1 MKSWEG
7 RDGMHSYRSHCTV
20 HTRKALHHRSIA
32 LPDPLTV
39 DVIFDEIG
47 IVQQAVF
54 TEPDDQS
61 AWFYYRWLVMSMQ
74 ELVDSSPED
83 AASFLRSQVQ
93 WMDELLEMEES
104 SKWVVVTLAD
114 LHARLGENSEGTGTA
129 DAKKRSVE
137 LYNRAIA
144 LDPDHKR
151 YYQAM
156 IAKTAA

>member
-1 MKSWEG
+1 MKVACVP
-7 RDGMHSYRSHCTV
+7 HCSILFPQ
-20 HTRKALHHRSIA
+20 ALHHRTIA
-32 LPDPLTV
+32 LPDPLTA
-39 DVIFDEIG
+39 DVVFDEIG

-61 AWFYYRWLVMSMQ
+61 AWFYYRWLVTSML
-74 ELVDSSPED
+74 ELVDSSPDD
-83 AASFLRSQVQ
+83 AASFVRSQVQ

-114 LHARLGENSEGTGTA
+114 LHARLAENSEGG
-129 DAKKRSVE
+129 DAGDATKRSAE

-144 LDPDHKR
+144 LDPDHTR

-156 IAKTAA
+156 IAKNAA